1 MKLKINDEYVDVGF
15 WSLLKCLLL
24 IDLAAYL
31 AVVVALVVLDIAR
44 YGL

>member
-1 MKLKINDEYVDVGF
+1 MKLKINDEYVEVGF

-24 IDLAAYL
+24 IDLAVYL
-31 AVVVALVVLDIAR
+31 TVVVAFVVLDIIQ